1 MPGLRT
7 LVKQASRG
15 ADLYFVFRFLRL
27 LTMDFKSTS
36 AYKLGIIDE
45 KGNPL
50 KKAKQLDTVD
60 EKAAYTMLHRLVF
73 RIRRLL
79 SKVPLV
85 GKSILLNYATALF
98 LLKEQHNPRIWEDD
112 EYLEQT
118 LMEFLQSDWE
128 SDAQFLK
135 EELGRVRR
143 MSFKELLNE
152 QNDIEEEGPTVG
164 VSGISG
170 LGVKDPE
177 VAGLTYKKKKA
188 DEKKVKRKRKQIV
201 GEEVRM
207 ERFAGKDV
215 FIVDPETFHRC
226 RMGKKKYHRY
236 DKYVGTSPVGEA
248 IRQYGLKHPRRPI
261 VIQNGENGPMLFLK
275 YGRS

>member
-1 MPGLRT
+1 MPSLSN

-45 KGNPL
+45 KGKAL
-50 KKAKQLDTVD
+50 KKSNELTTVD

-73 RIRRLL
+73 KIRGLL
-79 SKVPLV
+79 EKVPIL
-85 GKSILLNYATALF
+85 GRSILLNYAAALY
-98 LLKEQHNPRIWEDD
+98 LLKEQHNPQIWNDD

-128 SDAQFLK
+128 TDAQLLK

-143 MSFKELLNE
+143 MTFKELLHE
-152 QNDIEEEGPTVG
+152 QNDLEEETPTVS
-164 VSGISG
+164 VAAVSG
-170 LGVKDPE
+170 LGVKDPD
-177 VAGLTYKKKKA
+177 VVLTYKKKKE
-188 DEKKVKRKRKQIV
+188 DEKKAKKKRKEYM
-201 GEEVRM
+201 GEEVRV
-207 ERFAGKDV
+207 EKFAGKDV
-215 FIVDPETFHRC
+215 FIVDSDTFYRC
-226 RMGKKKYHRY
+226 RMGKRQYHRY

-248 IRQYGLKHPRRPI
+248 IRQYGLKYPKRPI
-261 VIQNGENGPMLFLK
+261 VIQNGDNGPMIYLR